1 MHLKVNGKVKI
12 LEYSETDAKVKE
24 EKDAQ
29 GEFVYKHGAR
39 ATMYITRQFI
49 EHLTGDPTVLASIN
63 KKYHLAEKKV
73 KYWDAKE
80 AKTITPT
87 SNTGVKFE
95 LFYFDIF
102 EETNKLGLFETIRD

>member
-1 MHLKVNGKVKI
+1 M
-12 LEYSETDAKVKE
+12 
-24 EKDAQ
+24 
-29 GEFVYKHGAR
+29 
-39 ATMYITRQFI
+39 
-49 EHLTGDPTVLASIN
+49 
-63 KKYHLAEKKV
+63 AEKKV